1 MVLTRSQTKAIR
13 EAELKS
19 NSQLLDPTN
28 SSQHPSQVLRLV
40 PEPHQKPTLCWV
52 DASLTRI
59 AVLIGQDYLTF
70 SLKKGWQTKKRD
82 INWAETIAFELLAQ
96 VLFSRGHI
104 GTVKVSS
111 DSHTALR
118 AVAGS
123 KVRVREIIESTQRLN
138 TLMDSSGFTLKGV
151 KVSTKRNL
159 ADPFTRGKKVD
170 GYRRMMDAI
179 VVPEALAPFVV
190 VE

>member
-19 NSQLLDPTN
+19 NTQLVDPTV
-28 SSQHPSQVLRLV
+28 SSRSPSQMLRPVSEL
-40 PEPHQKPTLCWV
+40 HQPTLCWV

-59 AVLIGQDYLTF
+59 AILIGQDYLTF

-96 VLFSRGHI
+96 VLVLRGHI
-104 GTVKVSS
+104 GIVKVSS

-138 TLMDSSGFTLKGV
+138 ALIDNSAFTLKGV
-151 KVSTKRNL
+151 KVPTKRNL

-170 GYRRMMDAI
+170 GYKRMMDVI
-179 VVPEALAPFVV
+179 VVPEALASFVV